1 MKFLIATILYI
12 VAIVG
17 FVAMLFTVN
26 QVNREE
32 GRLRL
37 DLQHRS
43 SLLAESFKESV
54 EPNFLN
60 KSDAY
65 LKTVVEKFTNR
76 ERFAGLAVFDNQ
88 GKVIAVSSSL
98 ASRIKD
104 LQKTAVDVMDVDT
117 SNGKFINFEQERMYL
132 FVVPMHNEERV
143 VGALLIAQHAG
154 YIANRMREIWSNNL
168 WRLVVQAVFVSLAL
182 LLVIRWMMY
191 KPVKTLVASLRSA
204 RTDSAL
210 NSLENGPNYPFLKP
224 LLLEISKIGRSLKEA
239 RRAACDEARLRLE
252 KVDSPWTEE
261 RLKEF
266 IRENTKGKAIFVVS
280 NREPYIHTGAGN
292 RVRYF
297 FPASGMATALEP
309 LMRACG
315 GTWIAH
321 GSGDADAL
329 MVDKHDHVRV
339 PPDDPKYT
347 LRRVWLT
354 EEEERGYYY
363 G

>member
-1 MKFLIATILYI
+1 M
-12 VAIVG
+12 
-17 FVAMLFTVN
+17 
-26 QVNREE
+26 
-32 GRLRL
+32 
-37 DLQHRS
+37 
-43 SLLAESFKESV
+43 
-54 EPNFLN
+54 
-60 KSDAY
+60 
-65 LKTVVEKFTNR
+65 
-76 ERFAGLAVFDNQ
+76 
-88 GKVIAVSSSL
+88 
-98 ASRIKD
+98 
-104 LQKTAVDVMDVDT
+104 
-117 SNGKFINFEQERMYL
+117 
-132 FVVPMHNEERV
+132 
-143 VGALLIAQHAG
+143 
-154 YIANRMREIWSNNL
+154 
-168 WRLVVQAVFVSLAL
+168 
-182 LLVIRWMMY
+182 
-191 KPVKTLVASLRSA
+191 KTLVASLRSA

-239 RRAACDEARLRLE
+239 RRAARDEARLRLE

-363 G
+363 GLCNEGIWPLCHIAHTRPVFRQEDWVEYKRVNGKFAHATLQEIKHASHPLIFVQDFHCALLPRMIKKSRPDALIALFWHIPWPNPESVGICPFRKEILHGMLGADLIGFHTQLHCNNFIDTIAREVESLIIF